1 MKSTKQFI
9 TNGILCLLFLFSVN
23 FCKHDKKNSDQD
35 LFFLLQALA
44 GYSPPGPSPE
54 WVRLL
59 GAPGSTLINSNA
71 ITSDS
76 NNNVYVTGDTNVN
89 IDGQNKTGAKDGF
102 LTKFS
107 TKGIK
112 QWTILFGVTLDY
124 TTANGVSSDTSN
136 NLYVVGSTTGSLDGE
151 TFIGTPDFSFRNLF
165 IVKFDSNGTRQW
177 TRLLGVAGDSSIA
190 TGVTTDS
197 ANNVYITGSSVSG
210 LDGQTYSGGGI
221 GYFIIKY
228 SSAGTKQWTKLFP
241 GQRPTGIIFNNSTN
255 KIYLTGFTSTSID
268 GQTISGSTDA
278 YLIQL
283 DSNGNKLWTKLFGS
297 AGQMTNSNSI
307 ALDNQGNLYLS
318 GSATGSLDGQTKSQ
332 GGNDLLISKFD
343 SSGNRIWTRLLG
355 FYGNFFID
363 AHKNA
368 VGTGISITQDQT
380 LYAAGYT
387 NGNLDGQ
394 TNSDQSGSDKN
405 LFLTKYDL
413 DGNKK
418 WTTLLGQKGSRMEI
432 FGLTTDTQGRPYI
445 TGTTTGP
452 LKGETYIGTPIT
464 STNLFIVKY

>member
-9 TNGILCLLFLFSVN
+9 TNGVLCLFILFSVS

-35 LFFLLQALA
+35 LLFLLQVFA
-44 GYSPPGPSPE
+44 GYSPPGPNPE

-59 GAPGSTLINSNA
+59 GISGSAIVNSNA

-76 NNNVYVTGDTNVN
+76 NNNIYATGYTDGPL
-89 IDGQNKTGAKDGF
+89 DGQAEVGNQDAFITKYNAKGNK
-102 LTKFS
+102 L
-107 TKGIK
+107 
-112 QWTILFGVTLDY
+112 WTIMFGVPLDVTNAFANTLD
-124 TTANGVSSDTSN
+124 ASG
-136 NLYVVGSTTGSLDGE
+136 NLFVVGGTTGSLDGE

-197 ANNVYITGSSVSG
+197 ANNVYVTGTSVSG
-210 LDGQTYSGGGI
+210 LDGQTYSGGGT

-228 SSAGTKQWTKLFP
+228 NSAGTKQWTKLFP
-241 GQRPTGIIFNNSTN
+241 GQRPTGIIFDNVNN
-255 KIYLTGFTSTSID
+255 KIYLTGFTSISID

-283 DSNGNKLWTKLFGS
+283 DTNGNKLWTKLFGTT
-297 AGQMTNSNSI
+297 GQNTKSNAV
-307 ALDNQGNLYLS
+307 ALDIQGNPYFTGTS
-318 GSATGSLDGQTKSQ
+318 SGSLDGQTKSQ
-332 GGNDLLISKFD
+332 GDSDLLIVKYNSN
-343 SSGNRIWTRLLG
+343 GNRLWTRLLG

-363 AHKNA
+363 AHKSA
-368 VGTGISITQDQT
+368 TGTGISITKDLS
-380 LYAAGYT
+380 LYATGFT

-394 TNSDQSGSDKN
+394 TNTDQSGSDKN

-418 WTTLLGQKGSRMEI
+418 WTTLLGQKGSRMEVY
-432 FGLTTDTQGRPYI
+432 GLTTDTQGHPYI

-452 LKGETYIGTPIT
+452 LKGESYIGTPIT
-464 STNLFIVKY
+464 STDLFIVKY